1 MQALKTDF
9 VLHGK
14 KEYTIKK
21 VLGHGG
27 YGILYHATSKVMD
40 GNIEQIHEYA
50 IKEYFDKKCCYRG
63 CDGKVE
69 LTDESEK
76 PQEIRDNFRAEAECL
91 NNLKHHRNIVQVNE
105 VFAEN
110 GTFYYVMEFLKGETL
125 RQHVAGKL
133 SEKEALKYIADI
145 ADALDYLHSE
155 YINHLDV
162 KPDNIMVVGDGDD
175 MRAVLIDF
183 GLSKHFNKNG
193 KPKGKQGYYGASNGY
208 APKEQYDGIDEFSPK
223 ADVYALAATLF
234 FLLTGEDPCSGK
246 EITPK
251 YIWTHLPD
259 NVSKKTGEALVNAM
273 NEDKDGRTKSIE
285 EFRHNLLGEKI
296 NKSKGVPT
304 DKITPK
310 KKVQQLNDNEQ
321 SNDDDRDEFLKMLV
335 YGIIAAAVVICFVLI
350 QRFIPTNT
358 PVQKETPVSDT
369 TMTDKENAD
378 VKSEELVKQEKD
390 VKEDMLT
397 PINSQQDGS
406 QSNVSQKPVTV
417 DVSEPAPTRTV
428 SSGTLDLG
436 YAIWKGGIKN
446 GKPDGVGK
454 MTFRRSHSLDSETT
468 ANSGDIFDGSYTDGH
483 IDGGKLHRT
492 DGEVITIIGEN

>member
-1 MQALKTDF
+1 MNNILTLKAGF
-9 VLHGK
+9 ILNGK

-27 YGILYHATSKVMD
+27 CGILYYATCKVMD

-50 IKEYFDKKCCYRG
+50 IKEYFDKDCCRRLG
-63 CDGKVE
+63 NGTVE
-69 LTDESEK
+69 LTDDSEELK
-76 PQEIRDNFRAEAECL
+76 EIRDNFRAEATCL
-91 NNLKHHRNIVQVNE
+91 KNLKPHKNIVQVNE

-125 RQHVAGKL
+125 RQRVAGNL

-162 KPDNIMVVGDGDD
+162 KPDNIMVVDEGDD

-183 GLSKHFNKNG
+183 GLSKYFNKNG
-193 KPKGKQGYYGASNGY
+193 KPKGKQGYDGASKGY
-208 APKEQYDGIDEFSPK
+208 APKEQYDGIDEFSPQV
-223 ADVYALAATLF
+223 DVYALAATLF
-234 FLLTGEDPCSGK
+234 FLLTGADPCSGK

-251 YIWTHLPD
+251 YIWNHLPD
-259 NVSKKTGEALVNAM
+259 NVSKKTGEALVKAM
-273 NEDKDGRTKSIE
+273 NDDKDERTQSIE
-285 EFRHNLLGEKI
+285 EFFHNLLGEKV
-296 NKSKGVPT
+296 NKPKGVPT

-310 KKVQQLNDNEQ
+310 KKVQQLNDN
-321 SNDDDRDEFLKMLV
+321 NGYGIKKLLV
-335 YGIIAAAVVICFVLI
+335 YGIIAVAVVFCFVLI

-358 PVQKETPVSDT
+358 PVQKETPVPDT
-369 TMTDKENAD
+369 AMTDKENAD
-378 VKSEELVKQEKD
+378 VKSEGQVKQEKD

-397 PINSQQDGS
+397 PIKSQQDGS
-406 QSNVSQKPVTV
+406 QSNVSPKPVTV
-417 DVSEPAPTRTV
+417 DVSEQAPTRME

-454 MTFRRSHSLDSETT
+454 MTFRQSHRLDSETT
-468 ANSGDIFDGSYTDGH
+468 ANSGDVFDGTYTDGH

-492 DGEVITIIGEN
+492 NGKVITIIGEN